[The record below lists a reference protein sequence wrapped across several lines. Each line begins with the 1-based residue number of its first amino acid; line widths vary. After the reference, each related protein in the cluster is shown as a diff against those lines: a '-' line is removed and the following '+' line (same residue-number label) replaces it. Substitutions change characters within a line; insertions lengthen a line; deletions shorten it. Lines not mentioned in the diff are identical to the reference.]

1 MKLSEITTL
10 QSKDSI
16 LALTALFILLYFFI
30 RSDIIL
36 YFTFLLIFLCLLFPV
51 VSRFLAWLWLSLSS
65 LLGEFI
71 LKIVLIISFIVFVV
85 PVGLLRRCIGKDSLG
100 LKKWEKE
107 KNTNFIVRNH
117 LYSADDLKNP
127 Y

>member
-16 LALTALFILLYFFI
+16 LALTALLILLHFFI
-30 RSDIIL
+30 RNDLIL
-36 YFTFLLIFLCLLFPV
+36 YVTFVLIFLCLLFPR
-51 VSRFLAWLWLSLSS
+51 VSRFLSWCWLSLSS
-65 LLGEFI
+65 LLGAII
-71 LKIVLIISFIVFVV
+71 LKIVLILSFVIFVI
-85 PVGLLRRCIGKDSLG
+85 PVGLLRRYMGKDSLG

-107 KNTNFIVRNH
+107 KNTNFVIRNH